1 MVRRS
6 YIDDIDNKIIK
17 ILINNSR
24 ISNTKIAKLLDIS
37 EASVRK
43 RIKKIM
49 KHGIIKKFTVE
60 LNYNLLGYK
69 RVFIGLNI
77 DKDKIFNILEKISKN
92 KNIKDIYLTG
102 GDHDILIDFLYSKPE
117 ELDEYIKYLQSIE
130 GIKSVWPTIV
140 IDIINYDNLG
150 TNFNLYKNNV

>member
-24 ISNTKIAKLLDIS
+24 ISNTKIAKLLNIS

-49 KHGIIKKFTVE
+49 KHDIIKKFTVE

-140 IDIINYDNLG
+140 IDYYQLR
-150 TNFNLYKNNV
+150 

>member
-6 YIDDIDNKIIK
+6 YIDDMDNKIIK

-24 ISNTKIAKLLDIS
+24 ISNTKIARLLNIS

-43 RIKKIM
+43 RIKKIV
-49 KHGIIKKFTVE
+49 KKDIIKKFTVE

-77 DKDKIFNILEKISKN
+77 DKDKIFNILERISKN

-117 ELDEYIKYLQSIE
+117 ELNEYIKYLQSIE
-130 GIKSVWPTIV
+130 GIKSIWPTIV
-140 IDIINYDNLG
+140 IDHYYIR
-150 TNFNLYKNNV
+150 

>member
-24 ISNTKIAKLLDIS
+24 IPNTKIAKLLNIS

-43 RIKKIM
+43 RIKKII
-49 KHGIIKKFTVE
+49 KIGIIKKFTVE

-92 KNIKDIYLTG
+92 KNIINIYLTG

-140 IDIINYDNLG
+140 IDHYWSR
-150 TNFNLYKNNV
+150 

>member
-17 ILINNSR
+17 ILVNNSR
-24 ISNTKIAKLLDIS
+24 ISNTKIAKLLNIS

-130 GIKSVWPTIV
+130 GVKSVWPTIV
-140 IDIINYDNLG
+140 IDYYQLR
-150 TNFNLYKNNV
+150 

>member
-24 ISNTKIAKLLDIS
+24 ISNTKIAKLLNIS

-43 RIKKIM
+43 RIKKII
-49 KHGIIKKFTVE
+49 KNGIIKKFTVE

-92 KNIKDIYLTG
+92 KNIINIYLTG

-140 IDIINYDNLG
+140 IDYYQLR
-150 TNFNLYKNNV
+150 

>member
-24 ISNTKIAKLLDIS
+24 ISNTKIAKLLNIS

-43 RIKKIM
+43 RIKKII
-49 KHGIIKKFTVE
+49 KIGIIKKFTVE

-130 GIKSVWPTIV
+130 GIKSIWPTIV
-140 IDIINYDNLG
+140 IDYYQLR
-150 TNFNLYKNNV
+150 

>member
-6 YIDDIDNKIIK
+6 YVDDIDNKIIK
-17 ILINNSR
+17 ILLNNSR
-24 ISNTKIAKLLDIS
+24 ISNTKIARLLNIS

-49 KHGIIKKFTVE
+49 EIGIIKKFTVE

-92 KNIKDIYLTG
+92 KNINNIYLTE
-102 GDHDILIDFLYSKPE
+102 GDHDVLIDFLYSKPE

-130 GIKSVWPTIV
+130 GIKSIWPTIV
-140 IDIINYDNLG
+140 IDY
-150 TNFNLYKNNV
+150 YQSR

>member
-24 ISNTKIAKLLDIS
+24 IPNTKIAKLLNIS

-43 RIKKIM
+43 RIKKII
-49 KHGIIKKFTVE
+49 KIGIIKKFTVE

-77 DKDKIFNILEKISKN
+77 DKDKIFNILEKVSKN
-92 KNIKDIYLTG
+92 KNIINIYLAG
-102 GDHDILIDFLYSKPE
+102 GDHDILIDFLYTKPE
-117 ELDEYIKYLQSIE
+117 ELDEYIRYLQSIE
-130 GIKSVWPTIV
+130 GIKSIWPTIV
-140 IDIINYDNLG
+140 IDHY
-150 TNFNLYKNNV
+150 

>member
-24 ISNTKIAKLLDIS
+24 ISNTKIAKLLNIS

-49 KHGIIKKFTVE
+49 KIGIIKKFTVE

-140 IDIINYDNLG
+140 IDYYQLR
-150 TNFNLYKNNV
+150 

>member
-24 ISNTKIAKLLDIS
+24 ISNTKIAKLLNIS

-92 KNIKDIYLTG
+92 KNIINIYLTG

-140 IDIINYDNLG
+140 IDY
-150 TNFNLYKNNV
+150 YWSR

>member
-1 MVRRS
+1 M
-6 YIDDIDNKIIK
+6 DNKIIK

-24 ISNTKIAKLLDIS
+24 ISNTKIARLLNIS

-43 RIKKIM
+43 RIKKIV
-49 KHGIIKKFTVE
+49 KKDIIKKFTVE

-77 DKDKIFNILEKISKN
+77 DKDKIFNILERISKN

-117 ELDEYIKYLQSIE
+117 ELNEYIKYLQSIE
-130 GIKSVWPTIV
+130 GIKSIWPTIV
-140 IDIINYDNLG
+140 IDHYYIR
-150 TNFNLYKNNV
+150 

>member
-24 ISNTKIAKLLDIS
+24 IPNTKIAKLLNIS

-43 RIKKIM
+43 RIKKII
-49 KHGIIKKFTVE
+49 KIGIIKKFTVE
-60 LNYNLLGYK
+60 LNYNLFGYK

-77 DKDKIFNILEKISKN
+77 DKDKIFNILEKVSKN
-92 KNIKDIYLTG
+92 KNIINIYLAG
-102 GDHDILIDFLYSKPE
+102 GDHDILIDFLYTKPE

-140 IDIINYDNLG
+140 IDHYWSR
-150 TNFNLYKNNV
+150 

>member
-24 ISNTKIAKLLDIS
+24 ISNTKIAKLLNIS

-49 KHGIIKKFTVE
+49 KIGIIKKFTVE

-92 KNIKDIYLTG
+92 KNIINIYLAG

-130 GIKSVWPTIV
+130 GIKSIWPTIV
-140 IDIINYDNLG
+140 IDYYQLR
-150 TNFNLYKNNV
+150 

>member
-6 YIDDIDNKIIK
+6 YIDNIDDKIIK

-24 ISNTKIAKLLDIS
+24 ISNTKIAKLLNIS

-92 KNIKDIYLTG
+92 KNIKDIYLAG

-140 IDIINYDNLG
+140 IDYYQLR
-150 TNFNLYKNNV
+150 

>member
-24 ISNTKIAKLLDIS
+24 ISNTKIAKLLNIS

-43 RIKKIM
+43 RIKKII
-49 KHGIIKKFTVE
+49 KIGIIKKFTVE

-77 DKDKIFNILEKISKN
+77 DKDKIFNILEKVSKN
-92 KNIKDIYLTG
+92 KNIINIYLAG
-102 GDHDILIDFLYSKPE
+102 GDHDILIDFLYTKPE

-140 IDIINYDNLG
+140 IDHYWSR
-150 TNFNLYKNNV
+150 

>member
-49 KHGIIKKFTVE
+49 KIGIIKKFTVE

-92 KNIKDIYLTG
+92 KNIINIYLTG

-140 IDIINYDNLG
+140 IDYYWLR
-150 TNFNLYKNNV
+150 

>member
-24 ISNTKIAKLLDIS
+24 ISNTKIARLLNIS

-43 RIKKIM
+43 RIKKVM
-49 KHGIIKKFTVE
+49 KIGIIKKFTVE

-140 IDIINYDNLG
+140 IDYYWLR
-150 TNFNLYKNNV
+150 

>member
-1 MVRRS
+1 MVRKS

-24 ISNTKIAKLLDIS
+24 ISNTKIAKLLNIS

-49 KHGIIKKFTVE
+49 KIGIIKKFTVE

-77 DKDKIFNILEKISKN
+77 DKDKIFNILEKVSKN
-92 KNIKDIYLTG
+92 KNIINIYLAG

-117 ELDEYIKYLQSIE
+117 ELDEYIKHLQSIE

-140 IDIINYDNLG
+140 IDY
-150 TNFNLYKNNV
+150 YWSR

>member
-17 ILINNSR
+17 ILLNNSR
-24 ISNTKIAKLLDIS
+24 ISNTKIARLLNIS

-49 KHGIIKKFTVE
+49 KIGVIKKFTVE

-92 KNIKDIYLTG
+92 KNINNIYLTG

-130 GIKSVWPTIV
+130 GVKSVWPTIV
-140 IDIINYDNLG
+140 IDYYQLR
-150 TNFNLYKNNV
+150 

>member
-1 MVRRS
+1 MVRRL

-17 ILINNSR
+17 ILLNNSR
-24 ISNTKIAKLLDIS
+24 ISNTKIARLLNIS
-37 EASVRK
+37 ETSVRK
-43 RIKKIM
+43 RIKKII
-49 KHGIIKKFTVE
+49 KIGIIKKFTVE

-92 KNIKDIYLTG
+92 KNIIDIYLTW
-102 GDHDILIDFLYSKPE
+102 GDHNVLIDFLYYKPE

-130 GIKSVWPTIV
+130 GIKYVCPTIV
-140 IDIINYDNLG
+140 ID
-150 TNFNLYKNNV
+150 YKWK

>member
-6 YIDDIDNKIIK
+6 YTDDIDNKIIK

-24 ISNTKIAKLLDIS
+24 ISNTKIAKLLNIS

-43 RIKKIM
+43 RIKKII
-49 KHGIIKKFTVE
+49 KIGIIKKFTVE

-92 KNIKDIYLTG
+92 KNIINIYLAG

-130 GIKSVWPTIV
+130 GIKSIWPTIV
-140 IDIINYDNLG
+140 IDY
-150 TNFNLYKNNV
+150 YWSR

>member
-24 ISNTKIAKLLDIS
+24 ISNTKIAKLLNIS

-49 KHGIIKKFTVE
+49 KIGIIKKFTVE

-92 KNIKDIYLTG
+92 KNIINIYLTG

-140 IDIINYDNLG
+140 IDY
-150 TNFNLYKNNV
+150 YWSR

>member
-1 MVRRS
+1 MLRRS

-17 ILINNSR
+17 ILLNNSR
-24 ISNTKIAKLLDIS
+24 ISNTKIARLLNIS

-49 KHGIIKKFTVE
+49 EIGIIKKFTVE

-77 DKDKIFNILEKISKN
+77 DKDKIFNILEKISTN
-92 KNIKDIYLTG
+92 KNINNIYLTG
-102 GDHDILIDFLYSKPE
+102 GDHDVLIDFLYSKPE

-140 IDIINYDNLG
+140 IDY
-150 TNFNLYKNNV
+150 YQSR

>member
-17 ILINNSR
+17 ILINSSR
-24 ISNTKIAKLLDIS
+24 ISNTKIAKLLNIS

-43 RIKKIM
+43 RIKKIV
-49 KHGIIKKFTVE
+49 KKDIIKKFTVE

-77 DKDKIFNILEKISKN
+77 DKDKIFNILERISKN

-117 ELDEYIKYLQSIE
+117 ELNEYIKYLQSIE
-130 GIKSVWPTIV
+130 GIKSIWPTIV
-140 IDIINYDNLG
+140 IDHYYIR
-150 TNFNLYKNNV
+150 

>member
-24 ISNTKIAKLLDIS
+24 ISNTKIAKLLNIS

-43 RIKKIM
+43 RIKKMM
-49 KHGIIKKFTVE
+49 KIGIIKKFTVE

-92 KNIKDIYLTG
+92 KNIIDIYLTG

-140 IDIINYDNLG
+140 IDY
-150 TNFNLYKNNV
+150 YWSR

>member
-24 ISNTKIAKLLDIS
+24 ISNTKIAKLLNIS

-43 RIKKIM
+43 RIKKII
-49 KHGIIKKFTVE
+49 KIGIIKKFTVE

-77 DKDKIFNILEKISKN
+77 DKDKIFNILEKVSKN
-92 KNIKDIYLTG
+92 KNIINIYLAG
-102 GDHDILIDFLYSKPE
+102 GDHDILIDFLYTKPE

-130 GIKSVWPTIV
+130 GIKSIWPTIV
-140 IDIINYDNLG
+140 IDHYESR
-150 TNFNLYKNNV
+150 

>member
-24 ISNTKIAKLLDIS
+24 ISNTKIAKLLNIS

-43 RIKKIM
+43 RIKKIINS
-49 KHGIIKKFTVE
+49 GIIKKFTVE

-92 KNIKDIYLTG
+92 KNIINIYLAG

-130 GIKSVWPTIV
+130 GIKSIWPTIV
-140 IDIINYDNLG
+140 IDY
-150 TNFNLYKNNV
+150 YWSR